1 MKKVIL
7 IISLLLV
14 SAIAYLAAGPFLTLR
29 AIGSG
34 LVEPDSD
41 VLAANID
48 FPALRQNFKEQIN
61 AQMMNKAA
69 SGLKGNPLNTLAM
82 GVATRMTDRLVDSL
96 VTPAGLIGI
105 IEGKNRMENALISP
119 EEQAAR
125 KADRRE
131 KLFKNARMG
140 YDSINRFSVW
150 VRNERGG
157 EVRLILA
164 RHGLSWKL
172 VNLIAPLDR

>member
-14 SAIAYLAAGPFLTLR
+14 SAMAYLAAGPFLTLR

-34 LVEPDSD
+34 LVEQDSD
-41 VLAANID
+41 VLAATIN
-48 FPALRQNFKEQIN
+48 FPALRQNFKQQIN
-61 AQMMNKAA
+61 TQMMNKAA
-69 SGLKGNPLNTLAM
+69 SGLKDNPLNVLAR
-82 GVATRMTDRLVDSL
+82 GVATHMTDRLVDSL

-125 KADRRE
+125 KE

-164 RHGLSWKL
+164 RDGLSWQL

>member
-7 IISLLLV
+7 IVCLLLV
-14 SAIAYLAAGPFLTLR
+14 SAMAYLAADPFLTLR

-34 LVEPDSD
+34 LVEQDSE

-61 AQMMNKAA
+61 TQMMNKAA
-69 SGLKGNPLNTLAM
+69 SGLKGNPLSALAM
-82 GVATRMTDRLVDSL
+82 GVATHMTDRLVDSL

-105 IEGKNRMENALISP
+105 IEGKNRMENVLISP

-125 KADRRE
+125 KE

-150 VRNERGG
+150 VHNERGG

-164 RHGLSWKL
+164 RDGLSWKL
-172 VNLIAPLDR
+172 VNLIAPLDP